1 MGSMASILQALVVV
15 LADQAGDDAAIRK
28 EPMQKSEALSPRDE
42 RLIRIDEVLRR
53 LPVSRAGFYAGIRS
67 GRYPKP
73 VRIGERIAAW
83 RESEISA
90 LINSLKPV
98 SLS

>member
-1 MGSMASILQALVVV
+1 
-15 LADQAGDDAAIRK
+15 
-28 EPMQKSEALSPRDE
+28 MQKSEALSPRDE